1 MLVRTITIACRVT
14 GYRFDFEYDID
25 ATVLELLT
33 DLQSEVPPMGFD
45 PYFDKG
51 SLFVDGQ
58 WIIVRSNNSE
68 DSLQKTLIELGVG
81 RNSELVIMNSTDMD
95 GPGNGHLM
103 SVVAN
108 VQRQET
114 GERLRLDLQL
124 DSSLQKFM
132 AEVLAKD
139 PTVGFDIDAAI
150 QDPSSTAAVFVNERP
165 IFLHEHHHLSF
176 VHLGIGN
183 ELVLAHLTGSNPTFV
198 LATSVSP
205 SSTWGIVHVAHSEHD
220 QTHAVRHAV
229 QRSARF
235 SNLVEVLSQWGAID
249 ISPVRLLRLE
259 SESVVVIDG
268 TAHDYRDVYDQ
279 SLGEL
284 NIHSGSE
291 LIFRTR
297 GSEETVPPKNGD
309 EVECTMT
316 LSSTLTDEEVVH
328 LGRQD
333 ETVSEIFSQG
343 QFTVALGVD
352 HDSAMQHEGEV
363 ILNIDGT
370 LHRYRDVH
378 HRPIGVFAQSVPMW
392 FGLPEMRPE
401 RVLRSKCSIS
411 VFEITSPPR
420 SGLRRRTEA
429 SGLQRREARP
439 GLKGKRTHV
448 GLSNKTKPNRLR
460 RIDPDALEDL
470 DVVRACALNDWN
482 DLPGIARHS
491 TATARYNA
499 LRAWLKAT
507 ASSKR
512 RLRTAIPARF
522 RDKDQETPLGNI
534 PFQNFVFWC
543 TGCSTLPEAAM
554 HVLITAPELEHEDPG
569 PDAVM
574 YLGARCGEPSCNGVL
589 RLWDYKSTPPS

>member
-1 MLVRTITIACRVT
+1 MLWRPITVDCYIT
-14 GYRFDFEYDID
+14 GHEFDFDYDLD
-25 ATVLELLT
+25 NTVLQFLS
-33 DLQSEVPPMGFD
+33 DLQSEEPPMGLD
-45 PYFDKG
+45 PNSQEG
-51 SLFVDGQ
+51 MLIVDGNMF
-58 WIIVRSNNSE
+58 VFSTFRNPSSRAV
-68 DSLQKTLIELGVG
+68 LFQKTLIELGAG
-81 RNSELVIMNSTDMD
+81 RNSVLVISSASHID
-95 GPGNGHLM
+95 GPGCGLPEH
-103 SVVAN
+103 SIKTVVE
-108 VQRQET
+108 RQET
-114 GERLRLDLQL
+114 GAHLPLDLQPA
-124 DSSLQKFM
+124 SSLQKFM
-132 AEVLAKD
+132 AEVVEKD

-150 QDPSSTAAVFVNERP
+150 QDPSSTAAVFDNERP
-165 IFLHEHHHLSF
+165 IFLHEHHLRSLVDIHFNGHL
-176 VHLGIGN
+176 N
-183 ELVLAHLTGSNPTFV
+183 RPLVI
-198 LATSVSP
+198 ATSVPP

-220 QTHAVRHAV
+220 QPRAVRHSV
-229 QRSARF
+229 PSPARF
-235 SNLVEVLSQWGAID
+235 TELVEVLYQRDAID
-249 ISPVRLLRLE
+249 ISPSTLLRLE

-279 SLGEL
+279 SLEEL

-297 GSEETVPPKNGD
+297 GSKEDVSHKNGD
-309 EVECTMT
+309 EIECTMT
-316 LSSTLTDEEVVH
+316 LSSTLTDAEVVH
-328 LGRQD
+328 HGRLD
-333 ETVSEIFSQG
+333 ETVAEIFSQG

-352 HDSAMQHEGEV
+352 HDSAMHHEGEV
-363 ILNIDGT
+363 ILNINGT

-378 HRPIGVFAQSVPMW
+378 HRPIGVFFSKRVP
-392 FGLPEMRPE
+392 RSAC
-401 RVLRSKCSIS
+401 RVS
-411 VFEITSPPR
+411 VFEMTSPPKP
-420 SGLRRRTEA
+420 GLRRRTEA
-429 SGLQRREARP
+429 SSLQRREARP

-491 TATARYNA
+491 TAPARYNA

-512 RLRTAIPARF
+512 SLRTAIPARF